1 MKKRLYSLTVIFTIL
16 ILIINI
22 FTKSSHLTE
31 IITFSV
37 NLFIKNIFP
46 SLFPMFIISGILVE
60 IDIPKIL
67 GNIFK
72 KPMNLLFKTKG
83 EGAFI
88 FFMSMITGFPSS
100 AKYLNDLM
108 DKKILTTK
116 DSEKILMFTFFSNPL
131 FIVNTVGNIFFNSI
145 YIGFIILICHVLG
158 NIVVGLIFRNYNSS
172 YNINDNSN
180 NFNSLKY
187 LNNRINNCNI
197 FKVLLKSIRNSLDIL
212 INVFGIVTF
221 FLIIINLIFKDPDS
235 IFSIPIIGL
244 TEMTTGLKYLSLSD
258 LSLNIKLLLSVFF
271 ISFGGF
277 SVHFQI
283 MSILNEKK
291 VKYLPFLIART
302 VHALSSSTILI
313 LLFQFGKMGMLF

>member
-1 MKKRLYSLTVIFTIL
+1 MKKRLYSLTIICTIL
-16 ILIINI
+16 ILIVNI
-22 FTKSSHLTE
+22 FTKSNHLTE
-31 IITFSV
+31 IITFSI

-46 SLFPMFIISGILVE
+46 SLFPMFIIASILVE
-60 IDIPKIL
+60 IDIPKVL

-72 KPMNLLFKTKG
+72 KPMKFLFKTKG
-83 EGAFI
+83 EASFI

-108 DKKILTTK
+108 NKKILNHK
-116 DSEKILMFTFFSNPL
+116 DCEKILMFTFFSNPL
-131 FIVNTVGNIFFNSI
+131 FIVNTVGNIFFNST

-158 NIVVGLIFRNYNSS
+158 NITVGLIFRNYNSNS
-172 YNINDNSN
+172 YSINDNSN
-180 NFNSLKY
+180 NFNSLRY
-187 LNNRINNCNI
+187 LNNKINNCNI

-221 FLIIINLIFKDPDS
+221 FLIIINLIFKDPNS
-235 IFSIPIIGL
+235 TLSIPIIGI

-258 LSLNIKLLLSVFF
+258 LSLNTKLFLSVFF

-291 VKYLPFLIART
+291 VKYLPFLIARII
-302 VHALSSSTILI
+302 HGFSSVLFMMILA
-313 LLFQFGKMGMLF
+313 QMDMLF